1 MSLLTTSCLCTAYSG
16 RKVLDSITV
25 EFLQG
30 KSTALIGANGSGKST
45 LLKTVARLLHPV
57 AGHVMLE
64 GKRIHSLNTRAVA
77 QQMSILPQGPRS
89 PGDITV
95 RELTGF
101 GRHPF
106 LSWLGRANKE
116 DHEIVEWALAQTRMT
131 AFADRAVDQL
141 SGGERQRAW
150 IAMAL
155 AQQPRVL
162 LLDEPTT
169 FLDICFQLEVLEL
182 IAKLKEELG
191 LTVVMAM
198 HDLNQ
203 AARYCEQ
210 VVALCSGR
218 IAACGTPRE
227 VVTPAFLKAVFNINA
242 EVLWSER
249 FAAPQCIPLHPLYRD
264 A

>member
-1 MSLLTTSCLCTAYSG
+1 MSLLATSCLCAAYNG
-16 RKVLDSITV
+16 RQVLNSICV

-45 LLKTVARLLHPV
+45 LLKTIARLLPPT
-57 AGHVMLE
+57 AGQVLLE
-64 GKRIHSLNTRAVA
+64 GKKIHSLNTRTVA
-77 QQMSILPQGPRS
+77 QQLSILPQGPRS

-95 RELTGF
+95 RELAGF

-106 LSWLGRANKE
+106 IAWLGRVSKR
-116 DHEIVEWALAQTRMT
+116 DCEIVEWALAQTRMT
-131 AFADRAVDQL
+131 SFAERPVDQL

-169 FLDICFQLEVLEL
+169 FLDICYQLEVLEL

-203 AARYCEQ
+203 AARYCDQ
-210 VVALCSGR
+210 VVALRAGR

-227 VVTPAFLKAVFNINA
+227 VVTPAFLKEVFSINA
-242 EVLWSER
+242 EVMWSER
-249 FAAPQCIPLHPLYRD
+249 FAAPQCIPIHPLNGQS
-264 A
+264 